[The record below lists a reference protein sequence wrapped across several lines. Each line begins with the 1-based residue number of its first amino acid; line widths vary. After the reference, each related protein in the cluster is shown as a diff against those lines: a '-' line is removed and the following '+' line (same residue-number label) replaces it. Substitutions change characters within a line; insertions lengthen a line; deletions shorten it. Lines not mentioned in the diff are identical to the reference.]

1 MRVKEILT
9 SEEIEQVAFFHKLSY
24 DVERGGACADGKE
37 CDEMSVPEL
46 F

>member
-1 MRVKEILT
+1 MRVKEIFT
-9 SEEIEQVAFFHKLSY
+9 SEEIEQVAFFHKLSNY
-24 DVERGGACADGKE
+24 VERGGACADGKE